1 MSYKLNNSNWQS
13 VLSPGGV
20 GFPVKYGTWQ
30 FLEYAHE
37 EEIHNTIVSMIG
49 SSYNPNIVYILWGCT
64 LSTSGGNTIISSGAI
79 FYQGSNLIGEVYSVY
94 GNTITTPSGGNVVVC
109 NLLISNYIV
118 TSGLGNAAADPVV
131 FTNGS
136 SLNVHNVRTMA
147 IGSGASGSG
156 TISGDSYSDFTNLV
170 NYGSWIEVPIGSLNM
185 FTITGSVSINS
196 LNYCGYKIINNKT
209 VIFQLDAVITA
220 SGTSI
225 IELETFSIFGTAKN
239 TSGAFYFN
247 GFLNAA
253 GSLVCAMDTVG
264 KNIKINYSAGF
275 SVSGAAISFQ
285 YIGELF

>member
-109 NLLISNYIV
+109 NLLVSNYVV
-118 TSGLGNAAADPVV
+118 TSGLGNEAADPVV

-156 TISGDSYSDFTNLV
+156 TISGDPYSNYSNLIKSFPQFTSSGVVFSTGLLATTNVGSPYYNFEFNISGNVVNLSGVVFIANAVGGGTLNIITLPSIARPSSQVPINPVNNCTNSTNL
-170 NYGSWIEVPIGSLNM
+170 WILPNGEIILN
-185 FTITGSVSINS
+185 S
-196 LNYCGYKIINNKT
+196 
-209 VIFQLDAVITA
+209 
-220 SGTSI
+220 
-225 IELETFSIFGTAKN
+225 
-239 TSGAFYFN
+239 SGAGSGNIYFD
-247 GFLNAA
+247 G
-253 GSLVCAMDTVG
+253 
-264 KNIKINYSAGF
+264 
-275 SVSGAAISFQ
+275 ISFR
-285 YIGELF
+285 LN